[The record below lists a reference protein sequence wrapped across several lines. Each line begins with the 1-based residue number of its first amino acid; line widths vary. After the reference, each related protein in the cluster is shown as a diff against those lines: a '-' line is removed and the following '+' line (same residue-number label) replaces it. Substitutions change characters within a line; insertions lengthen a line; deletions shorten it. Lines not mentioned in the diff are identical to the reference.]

1 MNDYTLSALYHA
13 LTPQWK
19 KDYNHQYYLRNK
31 EKWKGY
37 RQTSDY
43 VRNDY
48 KTAIENTK
56 KMMRDASTAWKQSK
70 RQAKADA
77 KRGYRETTDTK
88 FVYNPDTDW
97 YDLVPYSKREAYSKK
112 QYKQDAKDARRKS
125 KQEVRNYVYE
135 AKKNSKEYT
144 KNLIES
150 VKQDM
155 QNIKMSDMSSADKR
169 KAIKE
174 GRRIIKEAKK
184 GQRKLNFE
192 LTITKLKS
200 LGLNPYA

>member
-1 MNDYTLSALYHA
+1 M
-13 LTPQWK
+13 
-19 KDYNHQYYLRNK
+19 
-31 EKWKGY
+31 
-37 RQTSDY
+37 
-43 VRNDY
+43 
-48 KTAIENTK
+48 
-56 KMMRDASTAWKQSK
+56 
-70 RQAKADA
+70 
-77 KRGYRETTDTK
+77 
-88 FVYNPDTDW
+88 
-97 YDLVPYSKREAYSKK
+97 
-112 QYKQDAKDARRKS
+112 KDARRKS

-169 KAIKE
+169 KSIKE